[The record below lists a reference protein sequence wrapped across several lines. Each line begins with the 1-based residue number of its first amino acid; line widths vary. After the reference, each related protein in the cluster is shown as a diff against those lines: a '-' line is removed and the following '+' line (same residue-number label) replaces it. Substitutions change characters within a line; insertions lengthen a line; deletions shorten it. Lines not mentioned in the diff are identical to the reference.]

1 MAIFNSYV
9 KLPEGKPIHWNRDRG
24 IHRQAELRQVHR
36 VVPGQGFVA
45 LKRDGSLVAWGGTAV
60 KHDLTE
66 LTEVGWKKVRKCG

>member
-1 MAIFNSYV
+1 M
-9 KLPEGKPIHWNRDRG
+9 
-24 IHRQAELRQVHR
+24 HR